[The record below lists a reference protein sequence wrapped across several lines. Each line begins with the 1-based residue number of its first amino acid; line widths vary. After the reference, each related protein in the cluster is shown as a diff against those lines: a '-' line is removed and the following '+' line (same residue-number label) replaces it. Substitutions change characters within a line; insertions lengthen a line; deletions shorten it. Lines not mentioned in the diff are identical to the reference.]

1 MMLGFWENIVSS
13 GKELLENSIETLF
26 ESLMLGYK
34 QSRKY
39 PSTVI
44 GNERELLIE
53 ALLKRALPSN
63 IRYGSGVIMDSRGYR
78 TGQVDIVLECQNSF
92 SLPITSG
99 KQRLYFADTVA
110 AAIEVKSDLNKQKV
124 EAFVQN
130 HSVKKL
136 FRKKTKE
143 DFIDQNEYTV
153 PSYIIAFKGAKTE
166 TIDKWVYQE
175 CREKR
180 QFFPTGILCLEP
192 AYFYAFEPNG
202 DIIKSSGSW
211 AVFAFLCSLSNWA
224 DFNKESKFD
233 VKSYFQLLTG
243 TT

>member
-1 MMLGFWENIVSS
+1 MSS
-13 GKELLENSIETLF
+13 GKELLKNSIETLV

-44 GNERELLIE
+44 GSERELLIE
-53 ALLKRALPSN
+53 ALLKRALPNN
-63 IRYGSGVIMDSRGYR
+63 IRYGSGVIMDSRGHK

-110 AAIEVKSDLNKQKV
+110 AAIEVKSDLNKQKT
-124 EAFVQN
+124 EAFEQN
-130 HSVKKL
+130 HSIQTL
-136 FRKKTKE
+136 FRKKRTE
-143 DFIDQNEYTV
+143 DFIDQKEYAV
-153 PSYIIAFKGAKTE
+153 PSYIVAFKGAKEE

-180 QFFPTGILCLEP
+180 QLFPTGILCLEP
-192 AYFYAFEPNG
+192 AYFYAFEPDG
-202 DIIKSSGSW
+202 GIIKSSGHG

-224 DFNKESKFD
+224 NFNKESEFD
-233 VKSYFQLLTG
+233 VESYFNLLTG
-243 TT
+243 KPNK

>member
-1 MMLGFWENIVSS
+1 MPS
-13 GKELLENSIETLF
+13 GKELLENSIEMLV

-34 QSRKY
+34 QSKKY

-44 GNERELLIE
+44 GSERELLIE

-63 IRYGSGVIMDSRGYR
+63 IRYGSGVIMDSRGHK

-110 AAIEVKSDLNKQKV
+110 AVIEVKSDLNKQKV
-124 EAFVQN
+124 EAFQQN

-136 FRKKTKE
+136 FRKKIRE
-143 DFIDQNEYTV
+143 GFIDQKQYAV
-153 PSYIIAFKGAKTE
+153 PSYIVTFKGAKE
-166 TIDKWVYQE
+166 EIVDKWIYAE
-175 CREKR
+175 CRVKR
-180 QFFPTGILCLEP
+180 QFFPTGILCLDP
-192 AYFYAFEPNG
+192 ACFYAFEPDGGTIISRGNG
-202 DIIKSSGSW
+202 

-224 DFNKESKFD
+224 NYNKESQFD
-233 VKSYFQLLTG
+233 LESYVNLLTVP
-243 TT
+243 

>member
-1 MMLGFWENIVSS
+1 MSS
-13 GKELLENSIETLF
+13 GKELLANSIETLV

-39 PSTVI
+39 PSPVI

-63 IRYGSGVIMDSRGYR
+63 IRYGSGVIMDSRGHK

-110 AAIEVKSDLNKQKV
+110 AAIEVKSDLNKQKI
-124 EAFVQN
+124 EAFEQS
-130 HSVKKL
+130 HSVQKL
-136 FRKKTKE
+136 FRKKREE
-143 DFIDQNEYTV
+143 DFIDQKKYAV
-153 PSYIIAFKGAKTE
+153 PSYIIAFKGAKEE
-166 TIDKWVYQE
+166 TIDKWIYQE
-175 CREKR
+175 CKVKR

-192 AYFYAFEPNG
+192 ACFYSFEPDG
-202 DIIKSSGSW
+202 GTLKSSGNG

-224 DFNKESKFD
+224 NYNKESKFN
-233 VKSYFQLLTG
+233 VESYFHLLTG
-243 TT
+243 KI